1 MKALIGQIV
10 GAWAAF
16 ATIALFVRVAAP
28 KNTAITCAYCGTPVL
43 MATAQAGGIG
53 AVNLAMREHI
63 EQCDGHPLHQ
73 ARWELKNARGALK
86 SIRGECEMALGPA
99 LSSTLLGQD
108 SDHERELRRV
118 IARVGDIA
126 GRNF

>member
-1 MKALIGQIV
+1 MKSLIGQIV

-28 KNTAITCAYCGTPVL
+28 KNTAITCAYCGTPVP
-43 MATAQAGGIG
+43 METAQAGGIG

-63 EQCDGHPLHQ
+63 EQCDGHPLKQ
-73 ARWELKNARGALK
+73 ARWELAQARSAMRAIHSECLRANHIGSPEGSDEAQFLHSALT
-86 SIRGECEMALGPA
+86 R
-99 LSSTLLGQD
+99 
-108 SDHERELRRV
+108 
-118 IARVGDIA
+118 IADVA